1 MKRTWTIIGVGDVP
15 GSFKW
20 YQALFG
26 QPATLPAHDF
36 FGQKGLVGVFTSA
49 SPRCIDGGDVDL
61 LHRHHRLEGT
71 FCLTA
76 ASRKR
81 IG

>member
-1 MKRTWTIIGVGDVP
+1 MVLNVSPRLQAAAAVHLRSEKRTISVDAAKV
-15 GSFKW
+15 
-20 YQALFG
+20 
-26 QPATLPAHDF
+26 
-36 FGQKGLVGVFTSA
+36 KGLVGVFTSA
-49 SPRCIDGGDVDL
+49 APRCFDGGDVDL

-76 ASRKR
+76 TCRKR

>member
-26 QPATLPAHDF
+26 QPATLPAST
-36 FGQKGLVGVFTSA
+36 KATLRPV
-49 SPRCIDGGDVDL
+49 
-61 LHRHHRLEGT
+61 
-71 FCLTA
+71 
-76 ASRKR
+76 
-81 IG
+81 